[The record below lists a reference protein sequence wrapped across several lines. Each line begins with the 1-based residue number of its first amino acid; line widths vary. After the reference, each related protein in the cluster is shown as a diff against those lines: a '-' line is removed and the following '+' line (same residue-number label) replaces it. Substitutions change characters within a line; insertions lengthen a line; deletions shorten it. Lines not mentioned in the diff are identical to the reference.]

1 MDLVIVVETPNGTIY
16 QMVVPV
22 VGSVKETLEKEKKKL
37 GKSNWIC
44 DWWVE

>member
-1 MDLVIVVETPNGTIY
+1 MDLVIVVETPNGTTY

-37 GKSNWIC
+37 GKSYWIC
-44 DWWVE
+44 DWWIE